1 MSMIICNECG
11 KEISDKAQ
19 SCPNCGNPI
28 NIVPIQPQSQK
39 FAKKQSFLGI
49 CAFIF
54 SISFFLSIIGFLLG
68 ILDLYKN
75 DKSKKHSCSILSIII
90 SLFWFVLLCSLGT
103 PIENDEEE
111 PTIDIQETIIAED
124 NTTISNTNDT
134 LQEEIIVPETTTI
147 NTELT
152 EDEYKAQCKEL
163 YYDDVFFED
172 DLLSINYVKLHLM
185 ISESYYFK
193 MDTIYNSSFSELMDK
208 WSLYRDFYKCS
219 VLRQNEN
226 SYAGVGKID
235 LYFSSN
241 YELNPDNYDLGNK
254 VIVYGEVISFSKDY
268 WDGYNNVI
276 IIPKY
281 IENE

>member
-11 KEISDKAQ
+11 KEVSDKAQ

-28 NIVPIQPQSQK
+28 NMVPIQPQSQK

-103 PIENDEEE
+103 PIEHDEEE
-111 PTIDIQETIIAED
+111 PTTAIQETIVAED
-124 NTTISNTNDT
+124 NTTIPSTNVSP
-134 LQEEIIVPETTTI
+134 QEEIIIPETTTV

-152 EDEYKAQCKEL
+152 EDEYKAQCKEF
-163 YYDDVFFED
+163 YNENFFRETPSNNIHIKFYGFTNDKYTYRPSDVRAMVIED
-172 DLLSINYVKLHLM
+172 ITNSYNLENKYIGCSVMN
-185 ISESYYFK
+185 ESTK
-193 MDTIYNSSFSELMDK
+193 NDTIPSYFGE
-208 WSLYRDFYKCS
+208 S
-219 VLRQNEN
+219 VYIMFEKD
-226 SYAGVGKID
+226 GKFNFEEMKSGKYIT
-235 LYFSSN
+235 
-241 YELNPDNYDLGNK
+241 
-254 VIVYGEVISFSKDY
+254 VYGE
-268 WDGYNNVI
+268 I
-276 IIPKY
+276 IQNDNGIYILPKY
-281 IENE
+281 IEDTK